1 MTRDEWIERA
11 RELLAGNEDAAE
23 LLGATIQSEVVVA
36 ELVTEP
42 VTEAAAVARIEPTTL
57 RIEARPRSKPAV
69 RRAGRLERFARAVG
83 NRITRDE
90 DDRPLRGFE
99 RFDVRSGEL
108 AEKAIDKGMDSLA
121 SIPEKM
127 PKLGKRGNAW
137 AGRKLGRGSA
147 K

>member
-42 VTEAAAVARIEPTTL
+42 AAVARVEPTTL
-57 RIEARPRSKPAV
+57 RVEARPRSKPAA

-83 NRITRDE
+83 NHITRDE

-137 AGRKLGRGSA
+137 AGRKLGRGGA